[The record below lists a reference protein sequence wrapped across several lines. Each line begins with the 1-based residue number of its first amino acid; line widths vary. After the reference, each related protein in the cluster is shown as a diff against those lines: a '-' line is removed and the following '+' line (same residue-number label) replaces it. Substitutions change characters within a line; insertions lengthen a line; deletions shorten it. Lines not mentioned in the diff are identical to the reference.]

1 MLTLSWPPAHTMG
14 PEAGAACGPCT
25 QSGHPCRASGRG
37 SQWEGR
43 RETLSGQGLSP
54 SGGQAFRRKLTV
66 KCGIWVL
73 SRTPSEGSATE
84 LRFLYKGL
92 WFPSSRDLSGSCTQA
107 GTWLCDTAI
116 TSHSHLQLPE
126 NTGKLL
132 SPSVQDKRDLRKTG
146 YNSWFMRTCRQRQEV
161 GQAPVHPENWGCP
174 SPGPL

>member
-25 QSGHPCRASGRG
+25 QSGHPCCVPGRG

-43 RETLSGQGLSP
+43 RETPSGQGLQEKGQGLSP
-54 SGGQAFRRKLTV
+54 SGGQAIRRKRTV

-73 SRTPSEGSATE
+73 SRTPSEGSPTE

-92 WFPSSRDLSGSCTQA
+92 WFPSSRDLSSSCTQA
-107 GTWLCDTAI
+107 GTWLCDMAI

-126 NTGKLL
+126 NTGKPTLPEC
-132 SPSVQDKRDLRKTG
+132 S
-146 YNSWFMRTCRQRQEV
+146 
-161 GQAPVHPENWGCP
+161 GQKGLEENRLQFLVHENLQAEARGGSGSHAP
-174 SPGPL
+174 

>member
-1 MLTLSWPPAHTMG
+1 MG

-25 QSGHPCRASGRG
+25 QSGHPCRAPGRG

-54 SGGQAFRRKLTV
+54 SGGEGFRRKLTV

-73 SRTPSEGSATE
+73 SRTPSEGSPTE

-126 NTGKLL
+126 NTGKPTL
-132 SPSVQDKRDLRKTG
+132 SECSGKKGLEENRLQFLVHENL
-146 YNSWFMRTCRQRQEV
+146 
-161 GQAPVHPENWGCP
+161 QAEARGGLGSRAP
-174 SPGPL
+174 